1 MAALKAHIEKQT
13 LRLNNLIEQYNLNP
27 KNQQFNQVSLKY
39 KISFANSKINF
50 YRNLKRAIRDQQ
62 ARQRPVDYN
71 AFFADLEAQFRTI
84 NGHLDD
90 IDSVIN
96 NYANKKTLEE
106 KIASWNNKIE
116 IEKLLLNEKVDCNN
130 SKGKIK
136 NHNHFNEEIKKTFKD
151 LRQKKKEFDG
161 MNNTQFEGVAKKLEE
176 KIRSELKIINRAFIC
191 SEGLA
196 DIQRNL
202 VAKEAELEGLK
213 KKLEDL
219 TLGELEV
226 YQKNYNKTVG

>member
-1 MAALKAHIEKQT
+1 MASLKAHVEKQT
-13 LRLNNLIEQYNLNP
+13 LKLNNMIEQYNLNP
-27 KNQQFNQVSLKY
+27 KNQQFNQVNIKY

-50 YRNLKRAIRDQQ
+50 YNNLKRSIRDKKSKQH
-62 ARQRPVDYN
+62 PVDYN
-71 AFFADLEAQFRTI
+71 AFFSDLETQFKTI
-84 NGHLDD
+84 NSHLDD

-116 IEKLLLNEKVDCNN
+116 IEKLLLNEKIDCNN

-161 MNNTQFEGVAKKLEE
+161 MNNTQCEGVAKKLEE

-191 SEGLA
+191 SEGLG

-202 VAKEAELEGLK
+202 VAKEAELENLK

-219 TLGELEV
+219 KLGEL
-226 YQKNYNKTVG
+226 

>member
-1 MAALKAHIEKQT
+1 MSALKGHVEQQT

-27 KNQQFNQVSLKY
+27 KNQQFNQVSIRY

-50 YRNLKRAIRDQQ
+50 YNNLKRSIQHKKASQH
-62 ARQRPVDYN
+62 PVNYT
-71 AFFADLEAQFRTI
+71 AFFADLQAQFNTI
-84 NGHLDD
+84 NSHLDD

-136 NHNHFNEEIKKTFKD
+136 NHNHFN
-151 LRQKKKEFDG
+151 
-161 MNNTQFEGVAKKLEE
+161 
-176 KIRSELKIINRAFIC
+176 
-191 SEGLA
+191 
-196 DIQRNL
+196 
-202 VAKEAELEGLK
+202 
-213 KKLEDL
+213 
-219 TLGELEV
+219 
-226 YQKNYNKTVG
+226 